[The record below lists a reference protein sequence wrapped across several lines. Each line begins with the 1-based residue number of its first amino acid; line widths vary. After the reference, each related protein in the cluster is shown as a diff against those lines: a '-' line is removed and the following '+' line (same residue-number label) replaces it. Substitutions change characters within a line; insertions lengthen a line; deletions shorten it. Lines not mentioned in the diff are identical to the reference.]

1 MLSFFVGVFCKVT
14 VTLMQDMINVGV
26 F

>member
-14 VTLMQDMINVGV
+14 VALMQDMINVGV